1 MKRAEIPAEL
11 LADVKNY
18 LNITWEDKATDGK
31 IRGLIASGSVYLD
44 GKGGEAMDYETDGEP
59 RTLLFEYVR
68 YMRDGAQD
76 VFENNYLARILAMQ
90 NERAV
95 GRHVESAA
103 PSG

>member
-44 GKGGEAMDYETDGEP
+44 GKGGAAMDYETDGEP

-95 GRHVESAA
+95 GRHVERAA

>member
-1 MKRAEIPAEL
+1 MRRAEIPAEL

-18 LNITWEDKATDGK
+18 LNITWEDEATDGK

-90 NERAV
+90 TDSEVSRN
-95 GRHVESAA
+95 VESTI

>member
-18 LNITWEDKATDGK
+18 LNITWEDEATDEK

-44 GKGGEAMDYETDGEP
+44 GKGGETMDYEADGES

-95 GRHVESAA
+95 SRNVADTV
-103 PSG
+103 PSS

>member
-1 MKRAEIPAEL
+1 
-11 LADVKNY
+11 
-18 LNITWEDKATDGK
+18 
-31 IRGLIASGSVYLD
+31 
-44 GKGGEAMDYETDGEP
+44 MDYETDGEP